1 MSCPDCGQSRL
12 ERRLDKLGRLARRVR
27 QTASL
32 MVGQPDYETYLAHR
46 AQLHPDETPMSR
58 TEFFR
63 NRENSRFGVG
73 NNSGFRCC

>member
-1 MSCPDCGQSRL
+1 MSCPDCGPSRL
-12 ERRLDKLGRLARRVR
+12 ERFGRLARKVR
-27 QTASL
+27 QTAAL

-46 AQLHPDETPMSR
+46 AQVHPDEAPMSR

-63 NRENSRFGVG
+63 NREDRRFGVG

>member
-1 MSCPDCGQSRL
+1 MTCQDCGPSRL
-12 ERRLDKLGRLARRVR
+12 ERLGQLARRVR

-32 MVGQPDYETYLAHR
+32 MCGQPDYDTYLAHNAR
-46 AQLHPDETPMSR
+46 LHPDETPMSR

-63 NRENSRFGVG
+63 NREDKRFGVG